1 MLGIL
6 WSLLLCCALAA
17 CSKPEPIDKERKP
30 EPQAAHVEAAAA
42 PQTPIDRAKSVQD
55 ELDAADQRQR
65 DAIEDAGG

>member
-17 CSKPEPIDKERKP
+17 CSKP